1 MQSMC
6 LGGLP
11 TFIPLA
17 APDLFKIQVLAD
29 KENKPLPKKSKKN
42 YDVSRKCRN
51 M

>member
-17 APDLFKIQVLAD
+17 TPDLFKIQVLAD

-51 M
+51 I